1 MTTATADSTASNQPG
16 TGGATAGL
24 PGEVQGRI
32 AAFFERQFAE
42 RMRTH
47 PADRAAESPRPLP
60 DWAIIG
66 AAKSATT
73 SLCATLQAMPGVAPV
88 AIKESDFFASE
99 RMHALG
105 QAWYASL
112 WEGGAARGESCGE
125 ASTAYTRRP
134 MHEGA
139 AERLAASNPDCR
151 VVYLVREPVR
161 RAYSQV
167 VHRWTK
173 QIFPERPMPADL
185 RPYLE
190 ADPISWQSS
199 MYAHQVEPWIAA
211 LGTGHVRFVAYESL
225 VNDPGGTL
233 ARVAEFFGI
242 AGEAPGELLK
252 ENDTA
257 RYQQSKKAAGVADR
271 IKSLPVVGSL
281 ARLMPK
287 GVRDAGWAAL
297 RGTMSKAPAASPGG
311 GGMTAEVRTF
321 IEDRISGDLRTF
333 RERHGDP
340 GVWLGAVPFEAW
352 GDVAGRSD

>member
-1 MTTATADSTASNQPG
+1 MTTATVGNRSNQQ
-16 TGGATAGL
+16 TARSADGL
-24 PGEVQGRI
+24 ADEVAGRI
-32 AAFFERQFAE
+32 DAFFERQFAE

-47 PADRAAESPRPLP
+47 PADREAECPKPLP

-73 SLCATLQAMPGVAPV
+73 SLCATLQSMPGVAPV
-88 AIKESDFFASE
+88 AIKESDYFASD

-105 QAWYASL
+105 PAWYSSL
-112 WEGGAARGESCGE
+112 WGDAASRGESCGE

-134 MHEGA
+134 MHEGS
-139 AERLAASNPDCR
+139 AERLAAVNPDCR
-151 VVYLVREPVR
+151 VVYLVREPVK

-173 QIFPERPMPADL
+173 QVFPERPMPADL

-199 MYAHQVEPWIAA
+199 MYAHQAGPWVAA
-211 LGTGHVRFVAYESL
+211 LGAGNVRFVAYESL
-225 VNDPGGTL
+225 VASPGEIL
-233 ARVAEFFGI
+233 AQIASFFGI
-242 AGEAPGELLK
+242 AGDSPGSLLK

-257 RYQQSKKAAGVADR
+257 RYQQSKKAAGVAGR

-281 ARLMPK
+281 TRLLPK

-297 RGTMSKAPAASPGG
+297 RGTMSSTPASAAG
-311 GGMTAEVRTF
+311 GGMTPEVRTF
-321 IEDRISGDLRTF
+321 IEERIVGDLRAF
-333 RERHGDP
+333 RERHGEP
-340 GVWLGAVPFEAW
+340 GVWIGPTPFESW
-352 GDVAGRSD
+352 GTFG